1 MIFQSF
7 PARAQRYAA
16 RARPGQTRP
25 GARAIQ
31 HYTRQHFLGFDSS
44 LRTLTLLISP
54 VRALRCI
61 RHPITEKWVNGT
73 RRWFPLQQQRSVQS
87 VERMNEQKSFRS
99 TAFWLLFLL
108 SSVRRAS
115 HQSRL
120 VAAEFLFRKGHRL
133 LRSTTH
139 TVILQSIPLGLGF
152 LILRITMSFQ
162 HCRRSSVDST
172 TISQSCCVRGVC

>member
-44 LRTLTLLISP
+44 LLALTLLISP

-87 VERMNEQKSFRS
+87 VERMNKNPSVR
-99 TAFWLLFLL
+99 LL
-108 SSVRRAS
+108 SGSYFCFLRCGEPAIRAGSSLLNFSFGKVTACFVRRRTPSFNPSDPVGIGVFNPA
-115 HQSRL
+115 HL
-120 VAAEFLFRKGHRL
+120 
-133 LRSTTH
+133 
-139 TVILQSIPLGLGF
+139 
-152 LILRITMSFQ
+152 TMSFQ

>member
-44 LRTLTLLISP
+44 LLALTLLISP

-139 TVILQSIPLGLGF
+139 TVIQSIRSRWDWGF
-152 LILRITMSFQ
+152 
-162 HCRRSSVDST
+162 
-172 TISQSCCVRGVC
+172 